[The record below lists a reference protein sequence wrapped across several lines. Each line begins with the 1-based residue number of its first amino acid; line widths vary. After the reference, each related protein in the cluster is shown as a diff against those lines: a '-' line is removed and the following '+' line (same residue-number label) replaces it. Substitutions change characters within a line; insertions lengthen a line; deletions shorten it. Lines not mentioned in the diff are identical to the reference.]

1 MRENKRILIT
11 SYYFEPEITPRAF
24 RTTELVKEFLKRG
37 YTVDLYIPN
46 TEEKDKIN
54 LENCNMHYINSRK
67 KISSKIMSSNEKL
80 KKSKRNIIF
89 RLLKKVTDHLTG
101 GTNYL
106 VYGYNLY
113 KELLNSNSKNYN
125 LIISIGLPG
134 HVHFATAKFLA
145 KIKPNCIRVCD
156 YGDPFFYNPAE
167 KHIFY
172 FKYIEKWATKQ
183 FNYISI
189 PTVKSIEYYTEYKN
203 KDEIKII
210 PQGFNFSNI
219 KLDNYTPS
227 NIPNFCYA
235 GYFYENIR
243 NPKFFLDFL
252 DTLTIDYRFTVYTSM
267 KAGFSRDICLAY
279 KEKLG
284 DKLILKDFIPREE
297 LIKKMSKMDFLVNF
311 DNFNSNQVP
320 SKIIDYTLSK
330 RPILN
335 INQGN
340 FKEDTFNEFINKDYS
355 NSLKINVEDYDI
367 KTIVNKFEAL
377 TEIKKH

>member
-1 MRENKRILIT
+1 MEKNKKILIT

-24 RTTELVKEFLKRG
+24 RTTELVKEFLKKG
-37 YTVDLYIPN
+37 YTVDLYIPK

-54 LENCNMHYINSRK
+54 LENCNIHYVNSRK
-67 KISSKIMSSNEKL
+67 MISSKSIPSKETSSRP
-80 KKSKRNIIF
+80 KKNIIF
-89 RLLKKVTDHLTG
+89 RLLKKVTDSLTG

-106 VYGYNLY
+106 VYGYHLY
-113 KELLNSNSKNYN
+113 KELLNNNSKDYN
-125 LIISIGLPG
+125 LIISIGLPV
-134 HVHFATAKFLA
+134 HIHFATAKFLA
-145 KIKPNCIRVCD
+145 KAKPNSVKVCD
-156 YGDPFFYNPAE
+156 YGDPFFYNPAG

-172 FKYIEKWATKQ
+172 LKYIEKWATKQ

-189 PTVKSIEYYTEYKN
+189 PTVKSTEYYTEYKN
-203 KDEIKII
+203 KDKIKII
-210 PQGFNFSNI
+210 PQGFDFSNI
-219 KLDNYTPS
+219 ELANYTS
-227 NIPNFCYA
+227 NSIPCFCYA

-243 NPKFFLDFL
+243 NPKFFFDFL
-252 DTLTIDYRFTVYTSM
+252 DTLTIDYRFTIYTSM
-267 KAGFSRDICLAY
+267 ESGFNRDICLAY

-367 KTIVNKFEAL
+367 KTIVNEFEAL